1 MTALLSH
8 TYSQHHGSGSWSEY
22 IQAMP
27 KLAHRIIAHWSDRE
41 IQEQQLDE
49 LRLIR
54 RKTSIISGILI
65 FSLVCSFLLAFYI
78 LTQLDG

>member
-1 MTALLSH
+1 
-8 TYSQHHGSGSWSEY
+8 
-22 IQAMP
+22 MP
-27 KLAHRIIAHWSDRE
+27 KLSHRIIAHWSDRE

-65 FSLVCSFLLAFYI
+65 FSLVCSFLLA
-78 LTQLDG
+78 LTLLDG